1 MKYNALLLLVAVL
14 LASCGDSGGG
24 AHYFFVEKSNE
35 VTLTDFRGL
44 VFKPVCSVNGAEKKC
59 GVIFSDF
66 IAEEVLMPP
75 TNPQESPSWDV
86 YIPGFKD
93 ASILSIQVKDENS
106 GEAKPL
112 LSYKQGDIPYMKGN
126 TYVPSVM
133 ELHAT
138 NPPREYTLSGYY
150 DGDEWIERDTTISIG
165 DTLFANK
172 DGLLKF
178 AVLDRAGNKAS
189 LEVDFGKLLENNDA
203 STIKSQDVGGFNS
216 ETYKDSSYTY
226 YYWEADSGSVSFKPL
241 DINFEPLKPAPHYVQ
256 YPPDTTTVPFLRLI
270 FADQNS
276 YRVYDSLVLNGGANK
291 KPLRIMVVNY
301 AK

>member
-24 AHYFFVEKSNE
+24 ASYVLVEKTDE
-35 VTLTDFRGL
+35 VLLTDLRAL
-44 VFKPVCSVNGAEKKC
+44 VFKPVCSVNGKEKKC
-59 GVIFSDF
+59 GAIFSDF
-66 IAEEVLMPP
+66 MAEEVH
-75 TNPQESPSWDV
+75 TVFGSPNSGTSWTI

-106 GEAKPL
+106 GEVKPL

-133 ELHAT
+133 ELRAAIAPT
-138 NPPREYTLSGYY
+138 EYKLSGYY
-150 DGDEWIERDTTISIG
+150 DGDEWVERDTVISIR

-172 DGLLKF
+172 NGLLKF
-178 AVLDRAGNKAS
+178 TVQDKVGNKAT
-189 LEVDFGKLLENNDA
+189 LEVDFGKVLENNEA
-203 STIKSQDVGGFNS
+203 STVKSQDVMGFDS
-216 ETYKDSSYTY
+216 ETYKDSTYTY
-226 YYWEADSGSVSFKPL
+226 YYWVADSGSVSFKPL
-241 DINFEPLKPAPHYVQ
+241 DVNFEPLKPAPHYVQ

>member
-24 AHYFFVEKSNE
+24 ASYVLVEKTDE
-35 VTLTDFRGL
+35 VLLTDLRAL
-44 VFKPVCSVNGAEKKC
+44 VFKPVCSVNGKEKKC
-59 GVIFSDF
+59 GAIFSDF
-66 IAEEVLMPP
+66 VAEEVH
-75 TNPQESPSWDV
+75 TVFGSPNSGTSWTI

-126 TYVPSVM
+126 TYVPSAM
-133 ELHAT
+133 ELRAAIAPT
-138 NPPREYTLSGYY
+138 EYKLSGYY
-150 DGDEWIERDTTISIG
+150 DGDEWVERDTVISIR

-172 DGLLKF
+172 NGLLKF
-178 AVLDRAGNKAS
+178 TVQDKVGNKAT
-189 LEVDFGKLLENNDA
+189 LEVDFGKVLENNEA
-203 STIKSQDVGGFNS
+203 STVKSQDVMGFDS
-216 ETYKDSSYTY
+216 ETYKDSTYTY
-226 YYWEADSGSVSFKPL
+226 YYWVADSGSVSFKPL
-241 DINFEPLKPAPHYVQ
+241 DVNFEPLKPAPHYVQ